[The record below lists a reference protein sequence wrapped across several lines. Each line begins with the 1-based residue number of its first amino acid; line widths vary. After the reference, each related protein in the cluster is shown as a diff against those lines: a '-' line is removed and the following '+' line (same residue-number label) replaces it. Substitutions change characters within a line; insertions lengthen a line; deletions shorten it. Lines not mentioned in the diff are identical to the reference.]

1 VKPVRRRR
9 VVQLLATGHVGGAQG
24 SAIDLMRA
32 LDPGEFAAEAV
43 SLTDGPAVDRMRR
56 LGMTVTVLDE
66 PDDGVA
72 VRRLAAYLRVRRT
85 DVLHAHMF
93 RAELLGARAAR
104 LAGTPAM
111 VATVHS
117 SRVRSA
123 QDVAVLAALN
133 PLFDHLIAP
142 SEFIARKLRREGR
155 GAVPTTVVPNGIEL
169 ERFARKPAARR
180 ATRISLGVPLE
191 AFLVG
196 VVARLE
202 PEKGHRH
209 LLAAWPAVAKAIP
222 DAWLV
227 IVGTGSLDA
236 SLRAQAQALPVEMA
250 HQIVF
255 SADQT
260 DVPALTA
267 ALDLAVLTSLREAQ
281 GIVLLEAMASG
292 VPIVASAVGGIT
304 ETVRHGRNGLL
315 VPRADPAALA
325 AAVIDL
331 AHDAPMRHRF
341 GVAGRRRVEDHFSL
355 DASVRRVAAV
365 YEQVLSDPREV
376 ASAASR

>member
-1 VKPVRRRR
+1 MEP
-9 VVQLLATGHVGGAQG
+9 GA
-24 SAIDLMRA
+24 
-32 LDPGEFAAEAV
+32 FAVEAV

-72 VRRLAAYLRVRRT
+72 VRRLAAHLREQET

-104 LAGTPAM
+104 LARTRAM

-123 QDVAVLAALN
+123 HDVAALAALN

-155 GAVPTTVVPNGIEL
+155 GAVPTTVVPNGIDL
-169 ERFARKPAARR
+169 ERFAPPSPAARR
-180 ATRISLGVPLE
+180 AARTSLGVPLE

-209 LLAAWPAVAKAIP
+209 LLAAWPSVAEAIP

-227 IVGTGSLDA
+227 VAGAGSLAA
-236 SLRAQAQALPVEMA
+236 SLRAQAHALPDGPGRRILLA
-250 HQIVF
+250 G
-255 SADQT
+255 DRT

-267 ALDLAVLTSLREAQ
+267 AFDLAVLPSLREAQ
-281 GIVLLEAMASG
+281 GIALLEAMASG
-292 VPIVASAVGGIT
+292 VPVVASDVGGIP

-325 AAVIDL
+325 AAIIDL

-355 DASVRRVAAV
+355 DASVRRVAAF
-365 YEQVLSDPREV
+365 YEQVLSDARGIAPAV
-376 ASAASR
+376 SR